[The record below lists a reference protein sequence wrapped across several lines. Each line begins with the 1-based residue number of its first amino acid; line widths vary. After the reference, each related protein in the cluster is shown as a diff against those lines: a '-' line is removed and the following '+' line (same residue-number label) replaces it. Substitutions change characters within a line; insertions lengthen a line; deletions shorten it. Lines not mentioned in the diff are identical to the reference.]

1 MAARSRNQTRAGV
14 ALPAGLG
21 SSPAW
26 GPPRLGVLPGLRSPR
41 LRRPTAAAHTP
52 ACALSSGG
60 TARSQAPLALT
71 PAASTALLRCSRD
84 WGRQGRRLRVEF
96 AKNDANVRKRE
107 EARRAAAE
115 PNKTLFVAGFDPRTT
130 RSSDVEKAFDGYG
143 RLKVGAGV

>member
-1 MAARSRNQTRAGV
+1 
-14 ALPAGLG
+14 
-21 SSPAW
+21 
-26 GPPRLGVLPGLRSPR
+26 
-41 LRRPTAAAHTP
+41 
-52 ACALSSGG
+52 
-60 TARSQAPLALT
+60 
-71 PAASTALLRCSRD
+71 LRCSRD